1 VLWFSTERRGRTMDL
16 KTLREL
22 EPWDWPNDT
31 GKRLAGILQDRGADG
46 DERLL
51 AAELAGDFT
60 VIDDTLA
67 GTLLSIL
74 RSADESESLRGQA
87 AISLGP
93 ALEYADTGGFDD
105 PDEVPI
111 SERIFS
117 EIRESLRTLF
127 RDASVPK
134 DVRRRILE
142 ASVRAPADWH
152 RGAIRAAHASGDEDW
167 TLTAVFGMRYVPGF
181 EREIVAALESENPGV
196 HYEAVCAAGVW
207 SVEAAWP
214 HVAALL
220 TGENVDKPLRL
231 AAIDAVASIRP
242 DDAEEV
248 LGDLLDSPDEDIVE
262 AVYEA
267 LAMAEGAPDDYEEEE
282 EREG

>member
-1 VLWFSTERRGRTMDL
+1 MDL
-16 KTLREL
+16 KILRETP
-22 EPWDWPNDT
+22 PWDWPKDT
-31 GKRLAGILQDRGADG
+31 GKRLADILQDRGADG

-60 VIDDTLA
+60 VIDDTLI

-93 ALEYADTGGFDD
+93 ALEYADAGGFDD

-111 SERIFS
+111 SERTFR
-117 EIRESLRTLF
+117 EIRESLRKFF

-142 ASVRAPADWH
+142 ASVRAPEDWH
-152 RGAIRAAHASGDEDW
+152 HDAIRTAYASEDEDW
-167 TLTAVFGMRYVPGF
+167 KLTAVFGMRYVSGF
-181 EREIVAALESENPGV
+181 EREIVAALESENPDV

-214 HVAALL
+214 HVAALV
-220 TGENVDKPLRL
+220 TAENVDKPLRL

-242 DDAEEV
+242 EDAGEV

-262 AVYEA
+262 AVHEA
-267 LAMAEGAPDDYEEEE
+267 LAMAEGAPDEDEEDDEHK
-282 EREG
+282 R

>member
-1 VLWFSTERRGRTMDL
+1 MDL
-16 KTLREL
+16 KTLKETP
-22 EPWDWPNDT
+22 PWDWPQGT
-31 GKRLAGILQDRGADG
+31 GKRFGDILRDRGADG

-67 GTLLSIL
+67 GALLSIL
-74 RSADESESLRGQA
+74 RSGDESESLRSRA

-93 ALEYADTGGFDD
+93 ALEHADTEGFED

-111 SERIFS
+111 SERTF
-117 EIRESLRTLF
+117 REVCELLRELF

-142 ASVRAPADWH
+142 ASVRAPQEWH
-152 RGAIRAAHASGDEDW
+152 HDAIRTAYASGDEDW
-167 TLTAVFGMRYVPGF
+167 TLTAVFGMRFVPGF
-181 EREIVAALESENPGV
+181 EREILAALESENPDI
-196 HYEAVCAAGVW
+196 HYEAVEAAGVW
-207 SVEAAWP
+207 GVEAAWP
-214 HVAALL
+214 HIAALV
-220 TGENVDKPLRL
+220 TAEETEKSVRL

-248 LGDLLDSPDEDIVE
+248 LGDLLDSTDEDIVE
-262 AVYEA
+262 AVHEA
-267 LAMAEGAPDDYEEEE
+267 LAMAEGASDEDEEDE
-282 EREG
+282 ER

>member
-1 VLWFSTERRGRTMDL
+1 MSWCPTERQGCAMDL
-16 KTLREL
+16 KILRETP
-22 EPWDWPNDT
+22 PWDWPKDT
-31 GKRLAGILQDRGADG
+31 GKRLADILRARGADG

-60 VIDDTLA
+60 VIDDTLVGA
-67 GTLLSIL
+67 LLSIL

-93 ALEYADTGGFDD
+93 ALEYADTEGFDD

-111 SERIFS
+111 SERTFR
-117 EIRESLRTLF
+117 EIRESLRKFF

-142 ASVRAPADWH
+142 ASVRAPEDWH
-152 RGAIRAAHASGDEDW
+152 HDAIRTAYASEDEDW
-167 TLTAVFGMRYVPGF
+167 KLTAVFGMRYVSGF
-181 EREIVAALESENPGV
+181 EREIVAALESENPDV

-214 HVAALL
+214 HVASLVTA
-220 TGENVDKPLRL
+220 EDVDKPLRL
-231 AAIDAVASIRP
+231 AAMDAVASIRP
-242 DDAEEV
+242 EDAAEV
-248 LGDLLDSPDEDIVE
+248 LGDLLDSTDEDIVE
-262 AVYEA
+262 AVHEA
-267 LAMAEGAPDDYEEEE
+267 LAMAEGATDEDEEDDEHEQ
-282 EREG
+282 